1 MPRPDTIPVW
11 GTNTGSTVIAAL
23 NIDTIANQSA
33 GRQRYTF
40 SGSPDLS
47 SVVVGHQL
55 EVSGTTNDANAGTF
69 SILAKDNSAKWIEV
83 LNAAIVDATEDE
95 TGSPGT
101 ANVLSN
107 SSLIQ
112 APSLAKRLLGWIA
125 REYPPANWL
134 NWWMNLVGQWVD
146 YFANGGALVLRN
158 SLDAWRDVDRTDA
171 SEGNEVVKGN
181 GLYRYDPDA
190 TDTPG
195 EGFLEPDTG
204 GGLGII
210 EAPHPDAMAAMLA
223 AFVPEILPPVQAV
236 LNFDSVSAGAVG
248 TPLTVTVPGA
258 VVKDQVIL
266 GPPSGIDTGLMWA
279 GFVSAADTVQIRLFN
294 GTGSPINPAEATWSV
309 TVVRPNSMPV
319 ITTRGL
325 KIFVNLIGGV
335 YDSTSLEADLGI
347 ADNEAAFNLLVNSR
361 QHRAALLDGGTIEAI
376 ISGSATADAIILAT
390 GGY

>member
-1 MPRPDTIPVW
+1 MPRPDTLPTW
-11 GTNTGSTVIAAL
+11 GTNTGSTILPAL
-23 NIDTIANQSA
+23 NIDTITNQSA

-47 SVVVGHQL
+47 GVVIGHQL
-55 EVSGTTNDANAGTF
+55 EVSGTTNAANTGTF
-69 SILAKDNSAKWIEV
+69 AILAKNNGAYWIEV

-107 SSLIQ
+107 STLTQ

-146 YFANGGALVLRN
+146 YFANGGALVLRA
-158 SLDAWRDVDRTDA
+158 SYEAWKAIDRTDA
-171 SEGNEVVKGN
+171 EEGNEIVKGQ
-181 GLYRYDPDA
+181 GLFRFDPDA
-190 TDTPG
+190 TDEPG

-204 GGLGII
+204 SGLGII
-210 EAPHPDAMAAMLA
+210 ESPHPDAMAAMLA

-258 VVKDQVIL
+258 VVGDQVIL
-266 GPPSGIDTGLMWA
+266 GPPSGIDAGLMWA

-294 GTGSPINPAEATWSV
+294 GTGSPINPAEATWAV
-309 TVVRPNSMPV
+309 TVMRPNSMPV

-325 KIFVNLIGGV
+325 KIFTNLIGEV

>member
-1 MPRPDTIPVW
+1 MTAANDADNWIEAYNPDVT
-11 GTNTGSTVIAAL
+11 S
-23 NIDTIANQSA
+23 
-33 GRQRYTF
+33 
-40 SGSPDLS
+40 
-47 SVVVGHQL
+47 
-55 EVSGTTNDANAGTF
+55 SGT
-69 SILAKDNSAKWIEV
+69 
-83 LNAAIVDATEDE
+83 DE
-95 TGSPGT
+95 TGSSASAAILAG
-101 ANVLSN
+101 
-107 SSLIQ
+107 
-112 APSLAKRLLGWIA
+112 APRKKEPSASKKALGA
-125 REYPPANWL
+125 RSPEKPSDGHL
-134 NWWMNLVGQWVD
+134 NWILYWVCAWIE
-146 YFANGGALVLRN
+146 YFANGGSIILR
-158 SLDAWRDVDRTDA
+158 SGIAAWKAVTRTFSGA
-171 SEGNEVVKGN
+171 ELIQGQGW
-181 GLYRYDPDA
+181 YRFDPDA
-190 TDTPG
+190 TDEPG
-195 EGFLEPDTG
+195 EGFIPQDSG
-204 GGLGII
+204 AGLGII
-210 EAPHPDAMAAMLA
+210 ESAHPDAMAAMLA

-258 VVKDQVIL
+258 VVGDQVIL

-279 GFVSAADTVQIRLFN
+279 GFVSAANTVQIRLFN